1 MLKRWTVRLLIAVVI
16 GLVAWWTLAGLQKQ
30 IMIPFAGNPIIAD
43 NIRYVDDKI
52 LYQRGGR
59 EWWVALTDINEIVQ
73 GSWAAPSCY
82 RPLLTAHFHDT
93 LKWLT
98 TSAGSVSG
106 PASVLRGIA
115 GRIGSLLPEIAG
127 VLIFGL
133 LAFVGIKRGRLF
145 FVKKVKPGV
154 KAESRPDGHLPQLA
168 GFMDVA
174 TLFLDL
180 YRETIGA
187 PPDAPVKIESV
198 EESDSDNRGVYELK
212 IEIDGSWRSRRM
224 AIAAIGENTGSKS
237 QCFYVIF
244 DTHMVV
250 KIPPVPITDFQD
262 YIERIQAEAK
272 IRRKLVPK
280 ECVIPNIS
288 VILKKIHPLPEAAKL
303 SDDHIEAGYTRWLL
317 QSPANQRFLK
327 VGDSFAFFMDLAK
340 SYFLSRVAKD
350 FHRTET
356 LIADEVQA
364 DTDILTDQIQF
375 EAKYG
380 KPGAD
385 LWPDLHQ
392 AFTTFQEEIGAA
404 GPRSDGAVDLSE
416 WQTKNLYLCRM
427 AGREIALAPPD
438 GLDRK
443 RPALETHLAKFRS
456 AHIATGR
463 RYRQLLLSY
472 TSDRL
477 FDRNQPIMCAMAA
490 NLLAL
495 LAWMGENRVAMRD
508 LKPDNLLVAGN
519 PADYPQFLSSAQNYS
534 IGLIDLETAVDYE
547 RKSRASLPQP
557 RLGGTPFYGTPSH
570 FFPNHLL
577 QQIHEDLPLVFH
589 LQDWYAIIGIIYEII
604 TDERLFGRTAREFPK
619 LINTVMQTLAQN
631 GDLEP
636 AYIQFSRSFWESSG
650 TEFQQ
655 RLVLSAR
662 PLEAVV
668 VGIPE
673 PIQLRLA
680 EHIALERSKA
690 DDRIIQCLDA
700 NPAFNKGNNRRLLEK
715 SPAQDLE
722 RIRARYDG
730 RANSRDLVCRMDE
743 LMACKRLAEKLAG
756 LSKTLQTPFP
766 QVTVMTLLQMMFDVV
781 HTQMLEGVT
790 VEVLEKV
797 PGEVAFPDKTAE
809 PLDRTVQMEET
820 IEDGG
825 TAPQGLGYS
834 VTMAIQ

>member
-1 MLKRWTVRLLIAVVI
+1 MKRWILRLSIAVVI
-16 GLVAWWTLAGLQKQ
+16 GLVVWWTLVGLQKQ
-30 IMIPFAGNPIIAD
+30 ILFPFDGNHIIAD

-52 LYQRGGR
+52 FYQRGGR
-59 EWWVALTDINEIVQ
+59 EAWVALTDINEIVQ
-73 GSWAAPSCY
+73 GSWATPNCY
-82 RPLLTAHFHDT
+82 RPLLTAHFQDT
-93 LKWLT
+93 LEWLT
-98 TSAGSVSG
+98 TSAGSGSG
-106 PASVLRGIA
+106 PAALLRGLA
-115 GRIGSLLPEIAG
+115 GRIGALLPEIAG
-127 VLIFGL
+127 VLLFGL
-133 LAFVGIKRGRLF
+133 LAFVGIKRGRRF
-145 FVKKVKPGV
+145 FIKKAKPGV
-154 KAESRPDGHLPQLA
+154 KQESRPDGYLPQLA
-168 GFMDVA
+168 GFKDVA

-180 YRETIGA
+180 YREAIGA
-187 PPDAPVKIESV
+187 PPDAPVKIEPV
-198 EESDSDNRGVYELK
+198 EESGSDNRGVYELK
-212 IEIDGSWRSRRM
+212 IELDGSWRSRRM

-250 KIPPVPITDFQD
+250 KIPPIPITDFED

-303 SDDHIEAGYTRWLL
+303 SDDQLEAGYTRWLL
-317 QSPANQRFLK
+317 QSPTNQRFLK
-327 VGDSFAFFMDLAK
+327 VGGSFVFFMDLAK
-340 SYFLSRVAKD
+340 SYFLSRVVKD
-350 FHRTET
+350 FHRTEN
-356 LIADEVQA
+356 LITDEVQA
-364 DTDILTDQIQF
+364 DTDILTDLNQF

-380 KPGAD
+380 KPGGN

-392 AFTTFQEEIGAA
+392 VFTTFQKEIGAA
-404 GPRSDGAVDLSE
+404 RPQSSGAVDLSE
-416 WQTKNLYLCRM
+416 WQTKNLFLSSM
-427 AGREIALAPPD
+427 ADREMAVASPE
-438 GLDRK
+438 GLDRVH
-443 RPALETHLAKFRS
+443 PGLETHLAKFCS
-456 AHIATGR
+456 AHTASGR
-463 RYRQLLLSY
+463 RYQKLLLSY
-472 TSDRL
+472 TGERL
-477 FDRNQPIMCAMAA
+477 FDRSLPLMCAMAT

-495 LAWMGENRVAMRD
+495 LAWMGENQVAMRD

-519 PADYPQFLSSAQNYS
+519 PDDYPHFLSSAKNYA

-547 RKSRASLPQP
+547 RRSRASLPQP

-577 QQIHEDLPLVFH
+577 QQVHEDLALMFH

-604 TDERLFGRTAREFPK
+604 TAEKLFGRTAREFPK

-631 GDLEP
+631 GNLEP
-636 AYIQFSRSFWESSG
+636 AYILFSRRFWESSSA
-650 TEFQQ
+650 EFQQ
-655 RLVLSAR
+655 RLELSAR

-668 VGIPE
+668 AGIPE

-680 EHIALERSKA
+680 DHIGSERSKA
-690 DDRIIQCLDA
+690 DDRITKCLDA

-715 SPAQDLE
+715 SSARDLE
-722 RIRARYDG
+722 SIRARYDG
-730 RANSRDLVCRMDE
+730 RENAKDLVCRMDE
-743 LMACKRLAEKLAG
+743 LMACKRRAENLAG

-781 HTQMLEGVT
+781 RTQMLEGVT

-797 PGEVAFPDKTAE
+797 PGEVALPDKTAE
-809 PLDRTVQMEET
+809 PLDRNVQMEET

-825 TAPQGLGYS
+825 TTPQGLGYS